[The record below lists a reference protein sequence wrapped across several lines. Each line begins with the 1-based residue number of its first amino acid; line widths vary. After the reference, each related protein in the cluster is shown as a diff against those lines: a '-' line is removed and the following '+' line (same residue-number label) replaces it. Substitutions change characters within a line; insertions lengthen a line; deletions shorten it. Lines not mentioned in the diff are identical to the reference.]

1 MCNETRF
8 ETFSEQ
14 GNFQKY
20 TFTSFFH
27 AILKKNSKEIL
38 MPTLVAILGVV
49 VIVYFSFH
57 GTFIAQYLKLGK
69 YCPIN

>member
-1 MCNETRF
+1 MCNENRF

-27 AILKKNSKEIL
+27 AIFKKNLKEIL
-38 MPTLVAILGVV
+38 VPTLVAILGVV
-49 VIVYFSFH
+49 IIAYFSFY

-69 YCPIN
+69 YCLIN